1 MKIKVINKKY
11 EEVKNLPSIKR
22 KKPIKQSFIL
32 STLVRLI
39 SIPTFLSTRLK
50 VEKVNMNKLNKKE
63 SYLALMNHSSFTDLK
78 IIFKLLYPRRF
89 NIVASEDAFVGQE
102 GLLRH
107 LGCFATKKFTTDP
120 SLVRDMI
127 YIAKKFKNPIVMY
140 PEAGY
145 TYDGTSTTLPD
156 SLGKLIKL
164 LKIPVVF
171 IKTTGAFLRDPLYN
185 NLQIRKVKIHTKMEC
200 LLSKE
205 EVEKLSVDEINNIVY
220 KQFTFDELKYQ
231 QENKIEINEPFRA
244 DKLNRILYRCSS
256 CGSEGFMEGKGITL
270 TCHKCGKVHE
280 LTPHG
285 YLKALDGKETI
296 THIPTWYQYERECV
310 RKEIESGKYKIES
323 DVEVYLIKNYKA
335 VYKVEDAHLTHT
347 KDGFHL
353 KGINSSL
360 DYHQNPL
367 FSYCINSDF
376 NWYEIGDVV
385 CIGEKELYY
394 LVPKGNKDI
403 VCKIRLA
410 VEEMY
415 KIHKEK
421 NR

>member
-1 MKIKVINKKY
+1 M
-11 EEVKNLPSIKR
+11 
-22 KKPIKQSFIL
+22 
-32 STLVRLI
+32 
-39 SIPTFLSTRLK
+39 
-50 VEKVNMNKLNKKE
+50 M
-63 SYLALMNHSSFTDLK
+63 D
-78 IIFKLLYPRRF
+78 
-89 NIVASEDAFVGQE
+89 
-102 GLLRH
+102 
-107 LGCFATKKFTTDP
+107 
-120 SLVRDMI
+120 
-127 YIAKKFKNPIVMY
+127 
-140 PEAGY
+140 
-145 TYDGTSTTLPD
+145 
-156 SLGKLIKL
+156 
-164 LKIPVVF
+164 
-171 IKTTGAFLRDPLYN
+171 
-185 NLQIRKVKIHTKMEC
+185 
-200 LLSKE
+200 
-205 EVEKLSVDEINNIVY
+205 
-220 KQFTFDELKYQ
+220 
-231 QENKIEINEPFRA
+231 ENKIEINEPFRA

-285 YLKALDGKETI
+285 HLKALDGKETI

-310 RKEIESGKYKIES
+310 RKEIESGEYKVET

-410 VEEMY
+410 VEEIY
-415 KIHKEK
+415 KLHKEK
-421 NR
+421 NG

>member
-11 EEVKNLPSIKR
+11 DEVKNLPPIKR

-32 STLVRLI
+32 SSLVRLI
-39 SIPTFLSTRLK
+39 SIPTFLSTKLK

-127 YIAKKFKNPIVMY
+127 YITKKFKTPIVMY

-205 EVEKLSVDEINNIVY
+205 EVLKLVNIRYAISLNSYQKYIATTNNRFI
-220 KQFTFDELKYQ
+220 
-231 QENKIEINEPFRA
+231 
-244 DKLNRILYRCSS
+244 
-256 CGSEGFMEGKGITL
+256 
-270 TCHKCGKVHE
+270 
-280 LTPHG
+280 
-285 YLKALDGKETI
+285 
-296 THIPTWYQYERECV
+296 
-310 RKEIESGKYKIES
+310 
-323 DVEVYLIKNYKA
+323 
-335 VYKVEDAHLTHT
+335 
-347 KDGFHL
+347 
-353 KGINSSL
+353 
-360 DYHQNPL
+360 
-367 FSYCINSDF
+367 
-376 NWYEIGDVV
+376 
-385 CIGEKELYY
+385 
-394 LVPKGNKDI
+394 
-403 VCKIRLA
+403 
-410 VEEMY
+410 
-415 KIHKEK
+415 
-421 NR
+421 